1 MSSNPHTDVASRF
14 RKPSAWS
21 LRARLLAVQVAL
33 LALVCVGIGAGTMLA
48 MNRFLIQQLDEQV
61 RDASVRSV
69 TLFNFGPPPPMPG
82 IPRLSG
88 PGPMFLDAPGQST
101 GTVGA
106 IVVGGT
112 VTEAAVITT
121 TGARQRLTDVAY
133 RQLTSVGEGGCTTA
147 VLDGLGKYRLF
158 RAVSTDGTVIVT
170 GLPAA
175 GVDDTLLSVFAI
187 FCVVGALALT
197 GAVVAGAVIIR
208 RQLAPLSDVASA
220 ALAVADMPLER
231 GEVNLPSS
239 IVSVLPAHVH
249 TEIGKLGTALNRM
262 LERIAD
268 ALSAR
273 QASETRVRQFVAD
286 ASHELRTPLAAISGY
301 TELAQR
307 NSDRVPADVAH
318 AMGRVASEAGR
329 MTELVGDLL
338 LLARLDSGR
347 PLEQAPVDL
356 SRLVVDA
363 VSDAHI
369 AAPEHQWTIDLP
381 DEPVIL
387 AGDQA
392 RLHQVLAN
400 LLSNCRMHT
409 PPGTTITVGL
419 LVGNDHIRLSVSDDG
434 PGIPA
439 GQQSEIFERFARGDT
454 SRSRR
459 GGSTG
464 LGLAIAAAVVKA
476 HHGVISV
483 RSAAGNTEFTVA
495 LPAATP

>member
-1 MSSNPHTDVASRF
+1 MSSNLPTEVTPRF

-21 LRARLLAVQVAL
+21 LRARLLAVQVTL

-61 RDASVRSV
+61 RDAGVRSV
-69 TLFNFGPPPPMPG
+69 TLFNLGPPPPMPG
-82 IPRLSG
+82 VPRLAG
-88 PGPMFLDAPGQST
+88 PGPIFLDAPGQST

-106 IVVGGT
+106 VLRDGRVV
-112 VTEAAVITT
+112 EAAVITT
-121 TGARQRLTDVAY
+121 TGARERLTDTAY
-133 RQLTSVGEGGCTTA
+133 GQLAAIEEGGCATA
-147 VLDGLGKYRLF
+147 ALDGLGKYRLI
-158 RAVSTDGTVIVT
+158 RAGADDGTTIVT
-170 GLPAA
+170 GLPTA
-175 GVDDTLLSVFAI
+175 GVDSTLVSVLAI
-187 FCVVGALALT
+187 FCVVGAVALT
-197 GAVVAGAVIIR
+197 AAVVAGVVVIR

-220 ALAVADMPLER
+220 ALEVVDMPLER
-231 GEVNLPSS
+231 GEVNLPSP
-239 IVSVLPAHVH
+239 IVAVPPAQVH

-262 LERIAD
+262 LERISD

-307 NSDRVPADVAH
+307 NSEHVPADVAH
-318 AMGRVASEAGR
+318 AMGRVASEAAR
-329 MTELVGDLL
+329 MTELVSDLL

-347 PLEQAPVDL
+347 PLEQARVDL
-356 SRLVVDA
+356 SQLIVDA

-369 AAPEHQWTIDLP
+369 AAPEHNWSVQLP
-381 DEPVIL
+381 DEPVVL
-387 AGDQA
+387 VGDQA

-400 LLSNCRMHT
+400 LLSNCRIHT

-419 LVGNDHIRLSVSDDG
+419 MAEDDHIRLTVSDDG
-434 PGIPA
+434 PGIPT

-476 HHGVISV
+476 HRGVINV
-483 RSAAGNTEFTVA
+483 RSVPGSTAFTA
-495 LPAATP
+495 TLPSVSP